1 MKLKMKNRIYL
12 LLAIVLLASC
22 TTQNK
27 VYTYMGKNND
37 FKLKYLAENCT
48 VNEITKLIKG
58 KDSIIERTVTLV
70 GDSIPCPTINGIIQ
84 KAKCPDARIV
94 YKEILRV
101 DTVLKQIEN
110 KAKLDYLSASLSKVN
125 DLLAKEKIE
134 RTQAENTAQKRLW
147 YLIGIL
153 GLIGVGVFLKVKKI
167 LPF

>member
-1 MKLKMKNRIYL
+1 MKNRIYL
-12 LLAIVLLASC
+12 LAIVAVLLSSC

-27 VYTYMGKNND
+27 VYTYMGKNQD

-48 VNEITKLIKG
+48 VNEKETFIKG
-58 KDSIIERTVTLV
+58 KDSIIEKEVIV
-70 GDSIPCPTINGIIQ
+70 KGDSIECPIVKGVVQ

-110 KAKLDYLSASLSKVN
+110 KSKLDYLTAENVKVN
-125 DLLAKEKIE
+125 DLLAKEKLAH
-134 RTQAENTAQKRLW
+134 TVADKTAKTRLW
-147 YLIGIL
+147 YLIGLLSIIGL
-153 GLIGVGVFLKVKKI
+153 GIFLKVKKI